1 MERRRKARHTAYE
14 LARQVGK
21 VAVRQ
26 RVMIPSAGAADLA
39 FFSDVMLALV
49 NNLLI

>member
-1 MERRRKARHTAYE
+1 VSE
-14 LARQVGK
+14 

-39 FFSDVMLALV
+39 FFSDAVLAPV